1 VTEKYADLAGLKEA
15 LEKKYKVKRSKPLP
29 LLSHKFKRRSKST
42 RTVVGKKQSKRDS
55 AIDES
60 FGDGT
65 EMAGS
70 TISIFGESVWI
81 EEGTLVWG
89 VDYADVEIDS

>member
-1 VTEKYADLAGLKEA
+1 
-15 LEKKYKVKRSKPLP
+15 
-29 LLSHKFKRRSKST
+29 
-42 RTVVGKKQSKRDS
+42 
-55 AIDES
+55 
-60 FGDGT
+60 
-65 EMAGS
+65 MAGS